1 VPRRVL
7 DDFSED
13 AVFLNIPYDER
24 FRALYLAYIA
34 GLVHLGLEPRVTL
47 GLPSGTRRLDK
58 IVALIQSCRYSIH
71 DVSRVGLD
79 RNPPFATPR
88 FNMPFELGLAV
99 AWEKS
104 NPKRHT
110 WFVFEEKP
118 YRIQKS
124 LSDLNGTD
132 PQIHTGQVSGVL
144 RELRNIFRRTRNQP
158 SVPEMMSTFQSI
170 SRKSTGILAAA
181 GATSLFEAR
190 VFQDLCYEARVAVES
205 STLLKK

>member
-1 VPRRVL
+1 MPSRV
-7 DDFSED
+7 DSVTQD
-13 AVFLNIPYDER
+13 AVFLNIPYDQR

-47 GLPSGTRRLDK
+47 GIPSGIRRLDR
-58 IVALIQSCRYSIH
+58 IAALIQGCRYSIH
-71 DVSRVGLD
+71 DLSRVGLD
-79 RNPPFATPR
+79 RNPPFTTPR

-99 AWEKS
+99 AWERA
-104 NPKRHT
+104 NPTKHT

-132 PQIHTGQVSGVL
+132 PQIHSSQVSGIL
-144 RELRNIFRRTRNQP
+144 RELRNVFRRTRSQP
-158 SVPEMMSTFQSI
+158 TVPEMMKTYYDI
-170 SRKSTGILAAA
+170 SRRCGGILAAA

-190 VFQDLCYEARVAVES
+190 AFQDLCYEAKVAVES
-205 STLLKK
+205 SVLLKR